1 MYEALTR
8 LVDLNKRRIKA
19 IRRKVVGLILLAWVP
34 VCLSYPF
41 LPFLTLSYPFFP
53 FLSLFFPGL
62 ATVTT
67 CKVLA
72 AKALLTY

>member
-8 LVDLNKRRIKA
+8 LIDLNKRRIKA

-41 LPFLTLSYPFFP
+41 LPFL
-53 FLSLFFPGL
+53 SLFFPGL